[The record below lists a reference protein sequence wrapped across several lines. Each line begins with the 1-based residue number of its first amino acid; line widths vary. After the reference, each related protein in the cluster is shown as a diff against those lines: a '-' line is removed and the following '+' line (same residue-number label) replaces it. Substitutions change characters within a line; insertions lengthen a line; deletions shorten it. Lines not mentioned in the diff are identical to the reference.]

1 LTGPGGGGGINKK
14 AMNELDA
21 EQGGDMAAVIVI
33 DDENEEIGVRMGDQ
47 GARGGESDFEA
58 TSVEV
63 GREVRI
69 LGVEPFPSSLWLS
82 WSLFQVVRGVEP
94 FPRSS
99 WLSKVCSTSFLT
111 TNYVR
116 SKRGGVKA
124 LSVCR
129 QTRVCGGGGAD
140 GLEQGRECA
149 F

>member
-1 LTGPGGGGGINKK
+1 LTGPGGGGGGNQQKINKK

-21 EQGGDMAAVIVI
+21 EQCGDMAAVIVI

-47 GARGGESDFEA
+47 GARGGESRGCGQPEA

-82 WSLFQVVRGVEP
+82 WSLFQV
-94 FPRSS
+94 
-99 WLSKVCSTSFLT
+99 
-111 TNYVR
+111 
-116 SKRGGVKA
+116 KA

-129 QTRVCGGGGAD
+129 RTRVCGCGGAD